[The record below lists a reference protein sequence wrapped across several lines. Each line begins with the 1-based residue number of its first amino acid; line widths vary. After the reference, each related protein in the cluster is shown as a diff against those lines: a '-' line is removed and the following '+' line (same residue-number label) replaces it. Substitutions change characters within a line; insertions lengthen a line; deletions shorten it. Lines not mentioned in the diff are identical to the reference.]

1 MIKTSLTGVLAASRD
16 LSVISNNLANANT
29 TGFKRSIA
37 QFTEISRTSEGARAG
52 TEAGS
57 GALTQDVRRNT
68 GQGALNIT
76 ESALDVAISGN
87 GYLVFGEA
95 NVAPGEM
102 DMNYSRAGKLTLNK
116 NGAIVD
122 SSGNPLLGFP
132 VLTGN
137 MIGGQPAPI
146 NLSAAAGGKPGSI
159 QSVTIDTKGIITVQ
173 LPNGKSVR
181 AGAVALAAFRN
192 EDGLKNITGAKLT
205 ASDASGPAELL
216 PAGRNGMGDIRQGT
230 LEAANVDLTA
240 ELMNMV
246 KAQQAYNGNAR
257 ALQTNSEMIRSAV
270 DTLIR

>member
-16 LSVISNNLANANT
+16 MSVISNNLANANT

-37 QFTEISRTSEGARAG
+37 QFTEITKTSEGGRPG

-68 GQGALNIT
+68 GQGALTIT
-76 ESALDVAISGN
+76 ESSLDVAIAGS
-87 GYLVFGEA
+87 GYLVFGEP
-95 NVAPGEM
+95 NGVPGEM
-102 DMNYSRAGKLTLNK
+102 DMTYSRAGKLTLDK
-116 NGAIVD
+116 KGAIVD
-122 SSGNPLLGFP
+122 SAGNPLLGFP

-146 NLSAAAGGKPGSI
+146 NISAAAGGKPGSI
-159 QSVTIDTKGIITVQ
+159 QAVSIDAKGVISVQ
-173 LPNGKSVR
+173 LANGKSVR
-181 AGAVALAAFRN
+181 AGAIALASFRN
-192 EDGLKNITGAKLT
+192 EDGLKNVTGAKLKAT
-205 ASDASGPAELL
+205 DASGPADLL
-216 PAGRNGMGDIRQGT
+216 PAGRNGLGDIRQGA

-240 ELMNMV
+240 ELMHMV
-246 KAQQAYNGNAR
+246 QAQQAYNGNAR